1 MRYLKTMM
9 TKLLLLGS
17 LWIQAQAPRIP
28 ADFNTVYP
36 EYPIDVWAAAKAEYT
51 RITQYK
57 EVYHK
62 DEMDES
68 GLVWSIPVENY
79 QSAVWIL
86 AGKNVETFT
95 AYTPENQR
103 LRRSDYY
110 YKDGKLSAIDEMRFD
125 TAQKDKLLY
134 TDIYVYEHD
143 GRPFQRVRQYA
154 KDKHLREICSFRFDT
169 QNRLVKS
176 RVEYTGTASKT
187 QTLALIG
194 TGKQSINWEY
204 GGQSI
209 RRGVYHNYNEL
220 IESQDYTFE
229 NNQLKQV
236 RTYTEHLSLK
246 NTIEYEYQD
255 GRLYK
260 SIDTPAPAPDAEA
273 PKSTVSYYF
282 YTEDGFLERHLIEH
296 ENTQTVYVYS
306 YSKN

>member
-1 MRYLKTMM
+1 MKYLKTMM
-9 TKLLLLGS
+9 TKLLLLSS
-17 LWIQAQAPRIP
+17 LWIQAQAPSIP
-28 ADFNTVYP
+28 TDFNTVYP

-86 AGKNVETFT
+86 AGKNVENFT

-194 TGKQSINWEY
+194 TGKQSINW
-204 GGQSI
+204 GI
-209 RRGVYHNYNEL
+209 WRAKHPKRGL
-220 IESQDYTFE
+220 SQ
-229 NNQLKQV
+229 L
-236 RTYTEHLSLK
+236 
-246 NTIEYEYQD
+246 
-255 GRLYK
+255 
-260 SIDTPAPAPDAEA
+260 
-273 PKSTVSYYF
+273 
-282 YTEDGFLERHLIEH
+282 
-296 ENTQTVYVYS
+296 
-306 YSKN
+306 